1 MAAMVDVLCV
11 GQAACDVTFVVDHH
25 PEADEKCFASER
37 SMAGGGPAANAA
49 VTVARLGGTSA
60 FCGYLGQEPFGDLHF
75 QELVAEGVL
84 TDWIV
89 RGPYPTPLSMIL
101 VKPDGK
107 RTVVNFK
114 GETPRL
120 EPSQVDFSAIL
131 PRVILMDG
139 HEPDA
144 SLVLTREARSRGIP
158 TVLDAGSLHSGTER
172 LAGLVDY
179 LIASSRFA
187 GDFTGEQDMRR
198 ALRLMS
204 RLAPLAAITLGE
216 DGFIW
221 SRGEREE
228 SWPALPVE
236 VLDTT
241 GAGDVFHGAFAFEI
255 ARGRA
260 VEEAFVT
267 ARAAAALSCTRRG
280 ARPSIPDRAAL
291 ESMPASLRGGKG
303 VDRLPAPDR

>member
-1 MAAMVDVLCV
+1 MTAMVDVLCV
-11 GQAACDVTFVVDHH
+11 GHAACDVTLVVDHH

-60 FCGYLGQEPFGDLHF
+60 FCGYLGQDLFGDLHF

-89 RGPYPTPLSMIL
+89 RGSHPTPLSMIL

-114 GETPRL
+114 GETPQL
-120 EPSQVDFSAIL
+120 EPSQVDLSAIS

-139 HEPDA
+139 HEPKISPA
-144 SLVLTREARSRGIP
+144 LAREARSRGIP

-179 LIASSRFA
+179 LIASARFA
-187 GDFTGEQDMRR
+187 RELTGEQDMRR

-221 SRGEREE
+221 SRGGREE

-241 GAGDVFHGAFAFEI
+241 GAGDVFHGAFALEI
-255 ARGRA
+255 AQGRA
-260 VEEAFVT
+260 IEAAFLA
-267 ARAAAALSCTRRG
+267 ARAAAALSCTCLG

-291 ESMPASLRGGKG
+291 EGMLACGGGKG
-303 VDRLPAPDR
+303 MDRLPSLAW